1 MQELLGRIAALD
13 PGASLALRV
22 IACFDELVVGN
33 VNTRALLGAAASLS
47 GCEVGFHQ
55 AATGTT
61 MRVCP
66 RGELARDRDAPPPGA
81 RRIADGLCV
90 WLDRDGAPH
99 ANDEIILERLGL
111 ALRIRYGRDRQ
122 DTDLRRDLG
131 QLLDPG
137 LPLASRRQ
145 AATALGLHPGRR
157 YRVVAAPLFAVWTE
171 HPGGIE
177 DVVATP
183 FGTIHASVV
192 PADGPVGTA
201 DPSGV
206 GVAADVDHLHT
217 SFTTA
222 LVALRLCER
231 PTTTTVSADDFGGLV
246 SVLATMPPDAEVP
259 DVELVDAVTA
269 FPWGRATLDALV
281 RAGTVRQAARLAG
294 VHHSTMQS
302 RVETVAGL
310 LGFDP
315 FDGLGRTRL
324 GLAYL
329 VWRLRHSRVLDL
341 PAPT

>member
-47 GCEVGFHQ
+47 GCDVGFHR
-55 AATGTT
+55 ADAGTT

-66 RGELARDRDAPPPGA
+66 LGELTRDLSAPPSGA
-81 RRIADGLCV
+81 RPVADGLSV
-90 WLDRDGAPH
+90 WLERDGAAH

-111 ALRIRYGRDRQ
+111 ALRIRHGRTRPDG
-122 DTDLRRDLG
+122 DPRRDLG
-131 QLLDPG
+131 QLLDPA
-137 LPLASRRQ
+137 LPLATRRQ
-145 AATALGLHPGRR
+145 AAAALGLPGGRR

-171 HPGGIE
+171 HPGGVE
-177 DVVATP
+177 DVVPTA

-192 PADGPVGTA
+192 PADGPVGVA
-201 DPSGV
+201 DPSGI
-206 GVAADVDHLHT
+206 GVAAEPEQLHT
-217 SFTTA
+217 SFATA

-231 PTTTTVSADDFGGLV
+231 PATTTVSADEYGGLV
-246 SVLATMPPDAEVP
+246 SVLASMPPDAEVP
-259 DVELVDAVTA
+259 DVELVDTIMALS
-269 FPWGRATLDALV
+269 WGRSTLEALV
-281 RAGTVRQAARLAG
+281 RAGTVRQAARIAG

-302 RVETVAGL
+302 RLETVTGA

-324 GLAYL
+324 GVAYL

>member
-61 MRVCP
+61 MRVCS
-66 RGELARDRDAPPPGA
+66 RGELTRDRSTPPSDV
-81 RRIADGLCV
+81 RSVADGLCV

-99 ANDEIILERLGL
+99 ANDEIILERLAI
-111 ALRIRYGRDRQ
+111 ALRIRHGRARQ

-131 QLLDPG
+131 QLLDADV
-137 LPLASRRQ
+137 PLVARRQ

-157 YRVVAAPLFAVWTE
+157 HRVVAAPLFAVWSE

-177 DVVATP
+177 DVVPTA

-192 PADGPVGTA
+192 PVDGPVGAA

-206 GVAADVDHLHT
+206 GVATDVDDLHT
-217 SFTTA
+217 SFATA

-231 PTTTTVSADDFGGLV
+231 PATTTVSADDYGGLV
-246 SVLATMPPDAEVP
+246 SVLASMPPDAAVP
-259 DVELVDAVTA
+259 DVDLVDTVTA
-269 FPWGRATLDALV
+269 LPWGRATLDALV

-302 RVETVAGL
+302 RLDTVADL

-324 GLAYL
+324 GLAFL